1 MHHPS
6 FYSVG
11 TYRQYSER
19 ATCETRAQR
28 HLLLLALLYQGWP
41 SLVPA
46 IIYSPASNACNAGR
60 SVPAYAYGYRTFGAV
75 LQVRWA
81 ALNRHASTHGTVL
94 AYIDRYS
101 ELSVEAY

>member
-1 MHHPS
+1 MHRHPS
-6 FYSVG
+6 FSVG

-19 ATCETRAQR
+19 ATCETRAHQR
-28 HLLLLALLYQGWP
+28 HLLLALLYQGWP

-60 SVPAYAYGYRTFGAV
+60 VPAYAYGYRTFGAV